1 MSQAVLLCC
10 ADWSEEKNPQNSQA
24 KGWQKIVV
32 CGV

>member
-24 KGWQKIVV
+24 KG
-32 CGV
+32 GRRS